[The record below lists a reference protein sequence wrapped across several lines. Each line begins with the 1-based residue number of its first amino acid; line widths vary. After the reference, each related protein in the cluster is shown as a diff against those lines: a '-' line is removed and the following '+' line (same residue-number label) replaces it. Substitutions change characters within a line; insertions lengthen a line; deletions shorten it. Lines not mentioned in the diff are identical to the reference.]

1 MIMPGL
7 PETQGRVETPDVVA
21 AATRLTCLAILCGK
35 RRSGGNAMAAGD
47 VRTNKATSRL
57 TLTTQLLLPRVRL
70 ARLLHPAANA
80 RGALTNQ
87 PRSRSWA
94 STAGPTFEEST
105 QGTNYGLG
113 GLVRPKTIH

>member
-7 PETQGRVETPDVVA
+7 PETQGSVETPDVVH
-21 AATRLTCLAILCGK
+21 ATRLTCLAIVCGK

-47 VRTNKATSRL
+47 VRTNKATSRP
-57 TLTTQLLLPRVRL
+57 TLATRLLLPQVH
-70 ARLLHPAANA
+70 AAANA
-80 RGALTNQ
+80 RGAFTHQ

-94 STAGPTFEEST
+94 STAGPTFEGWT

-113 GLVRPKTIH
+113 GLVQPKTIH